1 MRLAGRARGGFFHS
15 GAVPHGATFDCYPMK
30 KFLLAFAA
38 VLAFAGTVPAYA
50 APAAADPQVTAAV
63 KQMFEAMRYRDII
76 TDLYKQLEAT
86 IPANIRR
93 TTTASV
99 NADPRLDAAAKKARL
114 AEMERRLSAARPAIH
129 GLFQDPAL
137 TDDIVA
143 AMVQVYARHYTLD
156 EVRQLSAFY
165 KTPAGR
171 KSVVIMPQLM
181 AESMAV
187 SNQVLGPR
195 LKSVM
200 QSVTGNKP

>member
-1 MRLAGRARGGFFHS
+1 
-15 GAVPHGATFDCYPMK
+15 MK

-38 VLAFAGTVPAYA
+38 ALALAGTAPVYA
-50 APAAADPQVTAAV
+50 APAAADPQVAAAV

-76 TDLYKQLEAT
+76 TDLYKQLEAS

-93 TTTASV
+93 TTTAAV

-114 AEMERRLSAARPAIH
+114 AEMERRLSAGSPAIH
-129 GLFQDPAL
+129 ALFQDPAM
-137 TDDIVA
+137 TDEIVA

-165 KTPAGR
+165 KTPVGR

-200 QSVTGNKP
+200 QSVTANKP